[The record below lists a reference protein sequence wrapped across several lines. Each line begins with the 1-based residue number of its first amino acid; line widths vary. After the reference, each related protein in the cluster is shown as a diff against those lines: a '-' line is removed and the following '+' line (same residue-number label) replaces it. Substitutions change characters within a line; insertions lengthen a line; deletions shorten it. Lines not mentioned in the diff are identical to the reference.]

1 MSAEL
6 RVPSVALVLQFEIL
20 WLLFV
25 LSSYVLVA
33 GEVSSS
39 LLFSL
44 LKMQHIITYTVILCT
59 ILYTCSAVYNYDNCR
74 NL

>member
-1 MSAEL
+1 MMVFLMSAEL
-6 RVPSVALVLQFEIL
+6 RVPSVALVLQFQIL
-20 WLLFV
+20 WLSFV

-44 LKMQHIITYTVILCT
+44 LKMQRVYTYTVM
-59 ILYTCSAVYNYDNCR
+59 
-74 NL
+74 

>member
-44 LKMQHIITYTVILCT
+44 LKMQRVYTYTVM
-59 ILYTCSAVYNYDNCR
+59 
-74 NL
+74 

>member
-1 MSAEL
+1 MVVFLMSAEL
-6 RVPSVALVLQFEIL
+6 RVPSVAVVLQFEIP
-20 WLLFV
+20 WWLFV

-44 LKMQHIITYTVILCT
+44 LKMQRVYTYTVM
-59 ILYTCSAVYNYDNCR
+59 
-74 NL
+74 

>member
-1 MSAEL
+1 MMVFLMSAEL
-6 RVPSVALVLQFEIL
+6 TVPFVAAVLQSEIP

-44 LKMQHIITYTVILCT
+44 
-59 ILYTCSAVYNYDNCR
+59 
-74 NL
+74 

>member
-1 MSAEL
+1 MVIFLMSAEL
-6 RVPSVALVLQFEIL
+6 TVPSVALVLQFEIP

-59 ILYTCSAVYNYDNCR
+59 ILLYTCSAVQ
-74 NL
+74 L